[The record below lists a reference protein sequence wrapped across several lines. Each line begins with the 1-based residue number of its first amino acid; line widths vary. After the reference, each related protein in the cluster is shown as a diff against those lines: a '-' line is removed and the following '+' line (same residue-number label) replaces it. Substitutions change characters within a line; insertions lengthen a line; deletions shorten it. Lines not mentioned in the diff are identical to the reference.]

1 MSEHKTEQGKQPGL
15 PEVDVREY
23 GGKKDGVQQSLDERL
38 FMELL
43 VFGARDGADAS
54 SHVAKLGSVLEA
66 RGVGAVVY
74 EDAMDPRGVAVLTW
88 SKDPAHFVR
97 DVRSALNDPSLR
109 ELVLKPEYTML
120 GRTYSIGYEPD
131 LEHWLLRRSIDVVL
145 DPASE
150 WAVWYPLRRSGAF
163 AKLPDH
169 EQGMILKEHG
179 AIGRAYGAQ
188 GLAHD
193 VRLACFGI
201 DKNDNDFVIG
211 LIGKELHP
219 LSHVVQSMRRTRQ
232 TSELI
237 TQMGPFFVGHAAWRS
252 AGRR

>member
-1 MSEHKTEQGKQPGL
+1 MSAQEAGHGKQPGL
-15 PEVDVREY
+15 PEVDVLEH
-23 GGKKDGVQQSLDERL
+23 GGKKDGVAQSLDERL

-43 VFGARDGADAS
+43 VFGAREGADAS
-54 SHVAKLGSVLEA
+54 ANVAKLASVLEA
-66 RGVGAVVY
+66 RGVGGVVY
-74 EDAMDPRGVAVLTW
+74 EDTADPRGVGLLTW
-88 SKDPAHFVR
+88 SKDPSHFVR

-109 ELVLKPEYTML
+109 DLVLKPEFTML

-145 DPASE
+145 DPESP

-169 EQGMILKEHG
+169 EQGIILKEHG

-201 DKNDNDFVIG
+201 DKNDNEFVIG
-211 LIGKELHP
+211 LIGKDLHP
-219 LSHVVQSMRRTRQ
+219 LSHVVQTMRRTRQ
-232 TSELI
+232 TSEFI
-237 TQMGPFFVGHAAWRS
+237 VQMGPFFVGHAAWRS